1 MKNMEVKIYFIVTNT
16 AKNKTRFNK
25 GTIGVV
31 QNEVGEEY
39 KATILESATYKK
51 DQNLKKVNVNL
62 ISKREAQILLGIEN
76 LEIRIAVFSSKIF
89 RTICTIHQNDLVVVK
104 QKNGEVP
111 GLVVDVLEQIRKT
124 SSSQLLNGIVF
135 DVELLKEQGNV
146 RVIISAEKIIS
157 VSSDNNP
164 QVQDHKEAQKFKEIP
179 RQNSIKKNE
188 QNPEKSSTPSVCN
201 TVLENSS
208 MILKQDGLLEAGSM
222 VELQARNGATIYGVV
237 RWIGIP
243 PGKSELWAGVE
254 LDYELKNCTD
264 GLFENQ
270 RYFSCDDNK
279 GMFVKLQ
286 ECRPDSRFFAASTSQ
301 LEPPCV
307 DHYSVVHV
315 MNKAELQNNEADVPP
330 IPESEVIELL
340 EGKMKGIQGHYNSC
354 YLDTALFSLFC
365 FSDVLDSVL
374 HCPNV
379 GEQRIQTVLRKD
391 IVNQLRR
398 RGFVPAENVMKL
410 RNLLGC
416 STFASEEKDPE
427 EFLSVLLHQVL
438 AVEPLLKIRSNDKT
452 QDCYSYQIIMEKED
466 LEIPS
471 VQTLLERSFLSC
483 DLKFDEIPSCL
494 IIQMPRFGKGFKLF
508 PRIVPSTE
516 LDITDLLHNS
526 PRECFLCGSVAEIE
540 CLQCLQDP
548 KLMPGVIKQFCQ
560 KCDKQV
566 HSHKKR
572 QHHHP
577 QKIFFPLMND
587 FSSSAV
593 ICRHKLELF
602 AVLCIKTSHYVSFVK
617 YGPGKNS
624 WLFFDSMADRC
635 GGENGYNIPEIKA
648 CPEVGEFLSKP
659 AGSIGKSDLEKADGF
674 VERLLC
680 DSYMFMYKCPALC
693 LYR

>member
-1 MKNMEVKIYFIVTNT
+1 M
-16 AKNKTRFNK
+16 ALR
-25 GTIGVV
+25 GGW
-31 QNEVGEEY
+31 G
-39 KATILESATYKK
+39 SR
-51 DQNLKKVNVNL
+51 NVAGP
-62 ISKREAQILLGIEN
+62 SQQIQEKEN
-76 LEIRIAVFSSKIF
+76 L
-89 RTICTIHQNDLVVVK
+89 
-104 QKNGEVP
+104 
-111 GLVVDVLEQIRKT
+111 
-124 SSSQLLNGIVF
+124 
-135 DVELLKEQGNV
+135 
-146 RVIISAEKIIS
+146 RVTISAEKIIS
-157 VSSDNNP
+157 VSSDSNP

-201 TVLENSS
+201 TVLGNSS
-208 MILKQDGLLEAGSM
+208 MMLKQDGLLEAGSM
-222 VELQARNGATIYGVV
+222 VELRARNGATIYGVV

-307 DHYSVVHV
+307 NRYSVLHV
-315 MNKAELQNNEADVPP
+315 MNKAELQSNEADVPP
-330 IPESEVIELL
+330 IPESEAIELL

-391 IVNQLRR
+391 IVNQLR
-398 RGFVPAENVMKL
+398 
-410 RNLLGC
+410 
-416 STFASEEKDPE
+416 
-427 EFLSVLLHQVL
+427 
-438 AVEPLLKIRSNDKT
+438 RSNDKT

-540 CLQCLQDP
+540 CIQCLQDP

-560 KCDKQV
+560 RCEKQV

-572 QHHHP
+572 QNHHP

-624 WLFFDSMADRC
+624 WLFFDSMADRW
-635 GGENGYNIPEIKA
+635 GENGYNIPEIKA

-659 AGSIGKSDLEKADGF
+659 VGSIGKSDLEKADGF